1 MTAGEQPQAP
11 HLSPDGHWVWQG
23 DAWVPVQ
30 PAAEQAPPAAPQY
43 QQPAYQ
49 QPGYP
54 QPQHQAPQF
63 QQPAY
68 HQPGYPQ
75 PQLQQPPYGSVPYQP
90 QPQWGAVPQPAFVA
104 PPSPKSSGIA
114 IVLSF
119 LWPGAGHLYVGA
131 DYPGGSNDK
140 AIIFMVLSGVC
151 FLLSLTLVGIV
162 ISFPLWLGC
171 AIYTMIDSNKAA
183 QAWNLARG
191 FRPNS

>member
-1 MTAGEQPQAP
+1 MTTGEQPTAP
-11 HLSPDGHWVWQG
+11 HLSPDGRWVWQG

-30 PAAEQAPPAAPQY
+30 Q
-43 QQPAYQ
+43 
-49 QPGYP
+49 
-54 QPQHQAPQF
+54 QPQHQAPPF
-63 QQPAY
+63 QQPPY
-68 HQPGYPQ
+68 HPSGFSQ
-75 PQLQQPPYGSVPYQP
+75 PQFQQQPPYGSVPYQP
-90 QPQWGAVPQPAFVA
+90 QPQWGTVPQPAFVA

-140 AIIFMVLSGVC
+140 AIIFMVLSGIC

-171 AIYTMIDSNKAA
+171 AIYTMIDANKAA
-183 QAWNLARG
+183 QAWNLVRG
-191 FRPNS
+191 FRPHS